1 MPAAEIITI
10 GTELLLGEI
19 QDTNTRYL
27 ARTLRDVGVDLYR
40 TTVVGDNVERIAGVI
55 REALGRC
62 QIILTTGG
70 LGPTVDDPTREAVA
84 RALGVPTVF
93 LPELWEQ
100 ILDRFQRYGRQASE
114 NNRRQAY
121 VPQGAIPVENP
132 VGTAPAFICEVGE
145 ACIICMPGVPREM
158 EYLIEHVAIPYL
170 TRRYELS
177 GTIKARVLHAA
188 GIGESVVDDL
198 IGDLEMLTNPTVGL
212 LAHPG
217 QVDVRIT
224 AKAGSV
230 EEADQMIESVE
241 ATVRER
247 LGEAIYGADHETLEG
262 VLAQE
267 LARRGWG
274 LAVLECNLGG
284 DLRARLERVALPQ
297 ERAVVESGDCLDEGL
312 SDRLAVLMQE
322 KGVEAGLAVSLRPG
336 PDKQNLTL
344 LARSPLGEALAER
357 SYGGPPTLG
366 IPWAVHTALDFVR
379 RTLVTPL
386 EGKEA

>member
-145 ACIICMPGVPREM
+145 ACIICVPGVPREM

-170 TRRYELS
+170 TQHYQLS

-230 EEADQMIESVE
+230 EEADQMIEGVE

-247 LGEAIYGADHETLEG
+247 LGEAIYGADSETLEG
-262 VLAQE
+262 ALATGTGP
-267 LARRGWG
+267 ARMGAGGAGVQPGRGSARPVG
-274 LAVLECNLGG
+274 TSQFASRARGGGKRRLPRRRVERPIGG
-284 DLRARLERVALPQ
+284 DDA
-297 ERAVVESGDCLDEGL
+297 GDG
-312 SDRLAVLMQE
+312 R
-322 KGVEAGLAVSLRPG
+322 
-336 PDKQNLTL
+336 
-344 LARSPLGEALAER
+344 
-357 SYGGPPTLG
+357 
-366 IPWAVHTALDFVR
+366 
-379 RTLVTPL
+379 
-386 EGKEA
+386 